1 MQGKVSV
8 GLATVTGYS
17 VSTVAFVAS
26 VLAYLGGD
34 HSDQT
39 VAIIGC
45 GVVGAL
51 AFVVTNVGRYWQAKV
66 AIQNPPAAAPGATA
80 LPVYTYSG
88 EPTTASGSVG
98 SNVTYY
104 DRAKR
109 AVLPGRDAPPGDP
122 VPPADPD
129 GPGDP
134 LPHDLADVPAPAV
147 RPNDVGD
154 GDSA

>member
-17 VSTVAFVAS
+17 VSTVAFVGA

-51 AFVVTNVGRYWQAKV
+51 AFVVTNVGRYLQARSVIKYGPWQVSSKTLDVEKSETTTSSSGNAGLP
-66 AIQNPPAAAPGATA
+66 ASWDTPYPPTGSTAAATSIN
-80 LPVYTYSG
+80 YS
-88 EPTTASGSVG
+88 
-98 SNVTYY
+98 
-104 DRAKR
+104 
-109 AVLPGRDAPPGDP
+109 L
-122 VPPADPD
+122 VPDPD

-134 LPHDLADVPAPAV
+134 LPDDLADVPAPAV

-154 GDSA
+154 GESA

>member
-17 VSTVAFVAS
+17 VSTVAFVAA

-51 AFVVTNVGRYWQAKV
+51 AFVVTNIGRYAQARSVIKYG
-66 AIQNPPAAAPGATA
+66 PW
-80 LPVYTYSG
+80 PVSTGMADVDVDKSSEPLYAYSG
-88 EPTTASGSVG
+88 ESTSSSGSAG
-98 SNVTYY
+98 ANVTY
-104 DRAKR
+104 
-109 AVLPGRDAPPGDP
+109 PPPG
-122 VPPADPD
+122 DPD

>member
-17 VSTVAFVAS
+17 VSTVAFVAA

-45 GVVGAL
+45 GIVGAL

-66 AIQNPPAAAPGATA
+66 AIQNPPAAAPGATPM
-80 LPVYTYSG
+80 PVYVSAGPATSG
-88 EPTTASGSVG
+88 T
-98 SNVTYY
+98 
-104 DRAKR
+104 
-109 AVLPGRDAPPGDP
+109 
-122 VPPADPD
+122 VPATSIQYELVPDPD

-134 LPHDLADVPAPAV
+134 LPDDLADVPAPAV

>member
-17 VSTVAFVAS
+17 VSTVAFVAA

-66 AIQNPPAAAPGATA
+66 AIQNPPAAAPGATPM
-80 LPVYTYSG
+80 PVSPYAPDVSAGPATSG
-88 EPTTASGSVG
+88 T
-98 SNVTYY
+98 
-104 DRAKR
+104 
-109 AVLPGRDAPPGDP
+109 
-122 VPPADPD
+122 VPATSIQYELVPDPD

>member
-17 VSTVAFVAS
+17 VSTVAFVAA

-51 AFVVTNVGRYWQAKV
+51 AFVVTSIGRYVQARSVITYGPWQSTETLAVEKSSGDV
-66 AIQNPPAAAPGATA
+66 PA
-80 LPVYTYSG
+80 LPVYAYSG
-88 EPTTASGSVG
+88 EPTTASGSAG
-98 SNVTYY
+98 ANVTY
-104 DRAKR
+104 
-109 AVLPGRDAPPGDP
+109 VPPG
-122 VPPADPD
+122 DPD

-134 LPHDLADVPAPAV
+134 LPDDLADVPAPAV

-154 GDSA
+154 GESA

>member
-17 VSTVAFVAS
+17 VSTVAFVAA

-45 GVVGAL
+45 GIVGAL

-80 LPVYTYSG
+80 LPVYAYSG
-88 EPTTASGSVG
+88 EPTTASGSAG
-98 SNVTYY
+98 ANVTY
-104 DRAKR
+104 
-109 AVLPGRDAPPGDP
+109 
-122 VPPADPD
+122 VP
-129 GPGDP
+129 PGDP
-134 LPHDLADVPAPAV
+134 LPHDLAGIPAPAV

>member
-17 VSTVAFVAS
+17 VSTVAFVAA

-45 GVVGAL
+45 GIVGAL
-51 AFVVTNVGRYWQAKV
+51 AFVVTNIGRYVQARSVIKYGPWQVSTETLDVEK
-66 AIQNPPAAAPGATA
+66 
-80 LPVYTYSG
+80 S
-88 EPTTASGSVG
+88 EPTTSASGNAGLLASWDPQSTG
-98 SNVTYY
+98 STAAATSINYS
-104 DRAKR
+104 
-109 AVLPGRDAPPGDP
+109 L
-122 VPPADPD
+122 VPDPD

-134 LPHDLADVPAPAV
+134 LPDDLADVPAPAV

>member
-80 LPVYTYSG
+80 LPVVSAVSTG
-88 EPTTASGSVG
+88 TAGVSG
-98 SNVTYY
+98 SNVTY
-104 DRAKR
+104 
-109 AVLPGRDAPPGDP
+109 LPPG
-122 VPPADPD
+122 DPD

-134 LPHDLADVPAPAV
+134 LPDDLADVPAPPV

>member
-17 VSTVAFVAS
+17 VSTVAFVAA

-45 GVVGAL
+45 GIVGAL

-88 EPTTASGSVG
+88 EPTTASGSAG
-98 SNVTYY
+98 ANVTY
-104 DRAKR
+104 
-109 AVLPGRDAPPGDP
+109 VPPG
-122 VPPADPD
+122 DPD

-134 LPHDLADVPAPAV
+134 LPHDLAGIPAPAV

>member
-17 VSTVAFVAS
+17 VSTVAFVAA

-45 GVVGAL
+45 GIVGAL
-51 AFVVTNVGRYWQAKV
+51 AFVVTNIGRYWQAKV

-80 LPVYTYSG
+80 LPVVSAVSTG
-88 EPTTASGSVG
+88 TAGVSG
-98 SNVTYY
+98 SNVTY
-104 DRAKR
+104 
-109 AVLPGRDAPPGDP
+109 L
-122 VPPADPD
+122 PPADPD

>member
-17 VSTVAFVAS
+17 VSTVAFVGA

-51 AFVVTNVGRYWQAKV
+51 AFVVTNVGRYLQARSVIKYGPWQVSSKTLDVEKSETTTSSSGNAGLP
-66 AIQNPPAAAPGATA
+66 ASWDTPYPPTGSTAAPR
-80 LPVYTYSG
+80 G
-88 EPTTASGSVG
+88 EASRIG
-98 SNVTYY
+98 
-104 DRAKR
+104 
-109 AVLPGRDAPPGDP
+109 
-122 VPPADPD
+122 
-129 GPGDP
+129 GPGQGPDSCEGG
-134 LPHDLADVPAPAV
+134 DLNPYGVT
-147 RPNDVGD
+147 R
-154 GDSA
+154 

>member
-17 VSTVAFVAS
+17 VSTVAFVAA

-45 GVVGAL
+45 GIVGAL

-80 LPVYTYSG
+80 LPVYAYSG
-88 EPTTASGSVG
+88 EPTTASGSAG
-98 SNVTYY
+98 ANCTSTATINGTTTKLTTS
-104 DRAKR
+104 RAAKKR
-109 AVLPGRDAPPGDP
+109 
-122 VPPADPD
+122 
-129 GPGDP
+129 P
-134 LPHDLADVPAPAV
+134 LRNACPRLAT
-147 RPNDVGD
+147 GT
-154 GDSA
+154 

>member
-17 VSTVAFVAS
+17 VSTVAFVAA

-51 AFVVTNVGRYWQAKV
+51 AFVVTNIGRYWQAKV

-98 SNVTYY
+98 SNVTY
-104 DRAKR
+104 
-109 AVLPGRDAPPGDP
+109 APPGDP